1 MKRLF
6 LLCAW
11 ISLLGS
17 GCTYTVAVS
26 QSNIPAQRKQ
36 AVSASVSKFIVLGL
50 NFDNDFALQLG
61 TKLKES
67 CPQGSVRGVT
77 THDKL
82 TIYFPGIFWAREVD
96 APRYFLQQYSNSSH
110 NRQWDVLHFPQKLK
124 QI

>member
-6 LLCAW
+6 ILCAW

-26 QSNIPAQRKQ
+26 QSNIPAQRKKP
-36 AVSASVSKFIVLGL
+36 VTASVSKFIFLGL

-61 TKLKES
+61 TRLKEA

-77 THDKL
+77 TQDML
-82 TIYFPGIFWAREVD
+82 TIYLPGIFWARETS
-96 APRYFLQQYSNSSH
+96 AQGYCM
-110 NRQWDVLHFPQKLK
+110 PQKATASLEPEWGDLAAA
-124 QI
+124 QE